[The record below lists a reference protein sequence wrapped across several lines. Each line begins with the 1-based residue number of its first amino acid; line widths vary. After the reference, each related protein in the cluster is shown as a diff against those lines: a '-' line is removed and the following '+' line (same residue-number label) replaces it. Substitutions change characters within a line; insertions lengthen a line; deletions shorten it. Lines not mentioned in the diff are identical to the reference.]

1 MELSNQTQ
9 KAGDNSNLV
18 QSNNAIINNYYG
30 VTESRAREIFK
41 ELSADTYAKYTQE
54 AYATIDERLEK
65 FKNEI
70 VKHFL
75 QYDNVLKAFSDPEF
89 QFLLKRAQLHAAI
102 TDRESDYTLL
112 AKLLMQHIQNG
123 EDRLKRSTI
132 SYAVEIVDSIDN
144 SALLALTVFYLLSY
158 LRPAGPF
165 SHDGLTSLS
174 QVMEKLPIEKLPA
187 GSDWI
192 DHLELLKAIRIVPLW
207 TPRKLSQ
214 YYPEC
219 VTGYV
224 SIGIKAGS
232 LQHEQARRILQYAQ
246 LPDTFLCPNEFLSEY
261 VRIPISSLSLIKDL
275 TFNSVPL
282 TELQQQTL
290 QRIIS
295 LYDTDAGKQ
304 QMIIKRF
311 MEEWDSFPVLKQI
324 HTWWDSIPR
333 AFDATPVGVLLA
345 NLNSRILEPKIPAYF
360 QEYSSFPMN
369 PQK

>member
-1 MELSNQTQ
+1 MELSKQTQ
-9 KAGDNSNLV
+9 SAGNNSNLV
-18 QSNNAIINNYYG
+18 QSNNTIINNNYYEIP
-30 VTESRAREIFK
+30 ESRAIEILK
-41 ELSADTYAKYTQE
+41 ELSAETYAKYTQE

-65 FKNEI
+65 FREEI
-70 VKHFL
+70 LKHFV
-75 QYDNVLKAFSDPEF
+75 QYDNILKAFSDPEF
-89 QFLLKRAQLHAAI
+89 QILLKKAQIHAA
-102 TDRESDYTLL
+102 TTERESDYTLL

-158 LRPAGPF
+158 LRPARPF

-192 DHLELLKAIRIVPLW
+192 DHLELLKAIRIVSLW

-232 LQHEQARRILQYAQ
+232 PQHEQARRILQYAQ
-246 LPDTFLCPNEFLSEY
+246 LPDTFLCPNEFLPGY
-261 VRIPISSLSLIKDL
+261 VRIPVSSLNLIKDL
-275 TFNSVPL
+275 ALNSVPL
-282 TELQQQTL
+282 TESQQQAL
-290 QRIIS
+290 RQIIG

-345 NLNSRILEPKIPAYF
+345 NLNSRNFEPKIPAYL
-360 QEYSSFPMN
+360 
-369 PQK
+369 QK

>member
-1 MELSNQTQ
+1 MELSSQTQ

-30 VTESRAREIFK
+30 VTESRAIEILK
-41 ELSADTYAKYTQE
+41 ELSADTYAKYTRE
-54 AYATIDERLEK
+54 AYATIDERLKK
-65 FKNEI
+65 FREEI
-70 VKHFL
+70 LKHFV

-89 QFLLKRAQLHAAI
+89 QILLKKAQLHAA
-102 TDRESDYTLL
+102 TTERENDYTLL

-144 SALLALTVFYLLSY
+144 SALLALTVFYLIAY
-158 LRPAGPF
+158 LRPSGLF
-165 SHDGLTSLS
+165 SHDGLTLLS
-174 QVMEKLPIEKLPA
+174 QSMNKLPIEKLPA

-192 DHLELLKAIRIVPLW
+192 DHLELLKAIRIIPLW

-232 LQHEQARRILQYAQ
+232 PQHEQARKILEDAQ
-246 LPDTFLCPNEFLSEY
+246 LSDNFLCPNEFLPGY

-275 TFNSVPL
+275 ALNSVLL
-282 TELQQQTL
+282 TKSHQQAL
-290 QRIIS
+290 RRIIG
-295 LYDTDAGKQ
+295 LYDTDPVKQ
-304 QMIIKRF
+304 QIIIKRF
-311 MEEWDSFPVLKQI
+311 MTKWDSFPVLKQI

-333 AFDATPVGVLLA
+333 AFDATPVGILLA
-345 NLNSRILEPKIPAYF
+345 NLNSRNFEPKIPAYL
-360 QEYSSFPMN
+360 QE
-369 PQK
+369 